1 VLPIGYRAMPS
12 LHNIPAIAAAA
23 VAGALIA
30 YAAYRRSAKRMAQ
43 ERTAGDL
50 RSELRAE
57 QESLRAAIAAL
68 PAQID
73 LAKRGRTAAARAA
86 GNIGSEGLQQWL
98 CELDLDLSEVELLK
112 SQLSA
117 ADTDDHESISDMDV
131 EIRLVEILALSL
143 RAGALAEK
151 YRASISVPETDRE
164 SRNDDAEALIREAA
178 QYSLSNSRSSIVESV
193 V

>member
-1 VLPIGYRAMPS
+1 MPS
-12 LHNIPAIAAAA
+12 LHNIPVVLAVA

-50 RSELRAE
+50 RSELCAE
-57 QESLRAAIAAL
+57 QESLRTAIEAL
-68 PAQID
+68 RAQIG
-73 LAKRGRTAAARAA
+73 LAKRAREAAAHAA

-117 ADTDDHESISDMDV
+117 ADSDHKSLSDMDV

-143 RAGALAEK
+143 RVGALAEK
-151 YRASISVPETDRE
+151 YRASISVQETDRQ
-164 SRNDDAEALIREAA
+164 SLPDDAEELTREAS
-178 QYSLSNSRSSIVESV
+178 QYSRSNSRSSIVESAV
-193 V
+193 